1 MNFIDKILPENLIYS
16 IGWTIIHSFWQGA
29 VIALLLLT
37 FLTMTKTSSATKT
50 KFSAMAFGLMVI
62 SFIVTFSIE
71 MNSYQNPQIVNSSL
85 QTTAISETLS
95 TSSVK
100 SPGINVEENISSEF
114 FVVSELKDFLAH
126 NISLLTFIWF
136 TGFMFFILRFLGG
149 FYLIRK
155 IKYTGTSFVPACW
168 QNRVN
173 SLRYKLRISR
183 SVRLLETA
191 KVSVPIVIG
200 YVKPVILMP
209 VGMLAGL
216 PENQV
221 EAIIAHELAHIY
233 RNDYLINIIQSM
245 GEIILFYHPAAWWI
259 SHKIRTER
267 ENSCDD
273 IAISVCGDTLTFA
286 KALANLE
293 EVKMK
298 HTQFAIAIKNN
309 KSLIGRIKRILN
321 VDYKEISFAEK
332 TLSFIAIV
340 VLLMS
345 ATVLASVSFNPVD
358 KNIIN
363 KYVQAA
369 ADTSWKKGE
378 YNFVNDNMKVKMKD
392 GKIEKLSI
400 NGKKI
405 PSSEFS
411 DYQKM
416 VEDTLQAFNLPGPD
430 IPPVPP
436 VLAVSSDLPEKVPK
450 PIIALTTEIP
460 NMPTEPTLPGDPPKA
475 PKPFITLATNVP
487 EPPPI
492 SEAAYFPVVPDIDVD
507 TTGLSLV
514 NEKNFKE
521 QQMKLKKI
529 QETIE
534 YEQQKLKEIN
544 EEMLIKKE
552 IDADTT
558 DRSLVREK
566 NFKEQMKLKNI
577 QETIENDQ
585 QKLKEINEKMQ
596 IREEKAKKKSRE
608 FKEQANEIERK
619 SDEFIGNVSNE
630 LTGRDI
636 ISKGEK
642 FSMKLSRDELII
654 NGKVQPDD
662 LLKIVLTLYKKSWG
676 RELDGDLNY
685 QTDK

>member
-1 MNFIDKILPENLIYS
+1 MNFIGKILPENLIYS

-29 VIALLLLT
+29 VIAVLLLA
-37 FLTMTKTSSATKT
+37 FLMITKTSSVTKA
-50 KFSAMAFGLMVI
+50 KVSAMAFGLMLS
-62 SFIVTFSIE
+62 SFIVTFSME
-71 MNSYQNPQIVNSSL
+71 MNSYQNPQVVNSSL
-85 QTTAISETLS
+85 QTTALSETLS
-95 TSSVK
+95 SPLVK
-100 SPGINVEENISSEF
+100 SSGITTEENMSSK
-114 FVVSELKDFLAH
+114 FVAVRELKEFLVH
-126 NISLLTFIWF
+126 NISLMTFIWL

-173 SLRYKLRISR
+173 SLRYKLKISR
-183 SVRLLETA
+183 SVRLLESV

-221 EAIIAHELAHIY
+221 ETIITHELAHIY
-233 RNDYLINIIQSM
+233 RNDYLINIIQSI

-259 SHKIRTER
+259 SHKIRKER

-273 IAISVCGDTLTFA
+273 ITVSICGDTLTFA
-286 KALANLE
+286 KALTNLE

-298 HTQFAIAIKNN
+298 NRQFALAIKNN
-309 KSLIGRIKRILN
+309 KSLIGRIKRILK
-321 VDYKEISFAEK
+321 VDYNEISFAEK
-332 TLSFIAIV
+332 TLSFVTIIV
-340 VLLMS
+340 LFMS
-345 ATVLASVSFNPVD
+345 ATVLASVSFNPVEKD
-358 KNIIN
+358 ITK
-363 KYVQAA
+363 KYVQAF

-378 YNFVNDNMKVKMKD
+378 YNFVNDKMKVKMKD
-392 GKIEKLSI
+392 GKIEELSI

-416 VEDTLQAFNLPGPD
+416 VEDTLQAFNLPRPD

-436 VLAVSSDLPEKVPK
+436 VLAVSSDLPEKAPK

-475 PKPFITLATNVP
+475 PKPFITLAINVP

-608 FKEQANEIERK
+608 FKEQANEIKRK
-619 SDEFIGNVSNE
+619 NDEFIGNVSNE
-630 LTGRDI
+630 LTVRDI
-636 ISKGEK
+636 ITKGEK
-642 FSMKLSRDELII
+642 FSMRLSLEELII
-654 NGKVQPDD
+654 NEKVQSDD

-676 RELDGDLNY
+676 RELGSDFNY
-685 QTDK
+685 QTGK